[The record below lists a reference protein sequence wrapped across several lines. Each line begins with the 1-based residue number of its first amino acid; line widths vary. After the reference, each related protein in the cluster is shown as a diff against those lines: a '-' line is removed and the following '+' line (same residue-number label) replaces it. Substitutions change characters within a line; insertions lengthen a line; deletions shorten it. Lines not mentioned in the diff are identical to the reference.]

1 MEALMQ
7 RKKSLVLI
15 LVKAKAKFCLSF
27 HYDGDNSF
35 FVNGK
40 EIYKF
45 EANSKIVNRP
55 TQFCLGTIN
64 NKFSYVD
71 TKEISLKGNAYDFL
85 VAYNS
90 IDKSDI
96 LNIHKYSVV
105 KIM

>member
-15 LVKAKAKFCLSF
+15 LVKAKAKFCLSL

-45 EANSKIVNRP
+45 EANNKIVNLP
-55 TQFCLGTIN
+55 TQFCLGSIN

-71 TKEISLKGNAYDFL
+71 VKEISLKVNVYDFL

-96 LNIHKYSVV
+96 LNIHKYLLV